1 MFQENFP
8 FPMQPTLN
16 HIENKVISLAEFLK
30 LREKLRAHGKKVV
43 FTNGCFDILH
53 LGHVT
58 YLAQASDLGDFLVVA
73 VNEDASVRAQ
83 NKGQDRPINPENAR
97 AVLIAALGFVD
108 AVVLF
113 GEDTPAKLIQQILP
127 DVLVK
132 GADYDAT
139 ETDPTSKKFI
149 VGSLEVKAHGGE
161 VKTIGLVPNFSTTGI
176 LAKGK

>member
-1 MFQENFP
+1 MRQNLE
-8 FPMQPTLN
+8 
-16 HIENKVISLAEFLK
+16 HIENKVLTLSSFLE
-30 LREKLRAHGKKVV
+30 LREKFRNQGKKVV

-73 VNEDASVRAQ
+73 VNDDASVRAQ
-83 NKGQDRPINPENAR
+83 NKGEDRPINPENAR

-139 ETDPTSKKFI
+139 ETDPKSKKFI
-149 VGSLEVKAHGGE
+149 VGSLEVKANGGE

-176 LAKGK
+176 LAKGKRTI